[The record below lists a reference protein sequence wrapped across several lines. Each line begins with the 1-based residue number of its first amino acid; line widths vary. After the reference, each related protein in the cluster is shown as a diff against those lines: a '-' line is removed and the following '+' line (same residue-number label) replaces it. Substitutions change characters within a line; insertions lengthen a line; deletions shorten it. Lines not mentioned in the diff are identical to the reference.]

1 MIRVTFSPPLIDN
14 EPTPKFG
21 AQRFAR
27 LNRLVKHFARL
38 HQRRPLHVNIVHDGK
53 RVQRVELENLMI
65 DDLNTPIK
73 KAAVT
78 SNGLEKENTT
88 MNASSLRRVHPQ
100 ISTPPGG

>member
-1 MIRVTFSPPLIDN
+1 MIRVTWSPPLVD
-14 EPTPKFG
+14 EPPPKFG

-53 RVQRVELENLMI
+53 RVQRVELENLMV

-73 KAAVT
+73 KTAVM
-78 SNGLEKENTT
+78 SNGLERK
-88 MNASSLRRVHPQ
+88 
-100 ISTPPGG
+100 TPR